1 MIIYMYISRK
11 HMQKK
16 EIRIKSFV
24 RIHWSVSE
32 MDRQHPYNYW
42 NSCYPKLCTKAI
54 IAIFFK

>member
-16 EIRIKSFV
+16 EIPIKSFV

-32 MDRQHPYNYW
+32 MDRQHPIITEIPVTQNYV
-42 NSCYPKLCTKAI
+42 PRPL
-54 IAIFFK
+54 